1 MKFLYKNFLLVLLLF
16 SLLFL
21 PSVEA
26 VSNPYGKYQD
36 LYGEKTVRCTWYA
49 WQQAYDNLGVVLPR
63 WGNAQ
68 TWYNSAISDGFKVG
82 KEARANSIVVWSS
95 NDSYGHVAFVVSV
108 DQENNSMIVNEGG
121 IPSVG
126 NEGILTNVKKS
137 TTSSNLIGF
146 IYLDEV
152 PNKQNNPNSN
162 NTISN
167 ANASKN
173 KSSNNNLDTLDIDI
187 DNFQFQ
193 KDVLEYNFEVSF
205 AKKIIII
212 KAEAEDEKALVEG
225 TGQKAL
231 KLGENNYSIIV
242 TAENGAKKE
251 YKINVNRLEPVASDK
266 KVEKENYNVNKKDNL
281 KIVIVS
287 ILSII
292 SIIIVFLIL
301 RKKYKKNK

>member
-212 KAEAEDEKALVEG
+212 TFLF
-225 TGQKAL
+225 
-231 KLGENNYSIIV
+231 
-242 TAENGAKKE
+242 
-251 YKINVNRLEPVASDK
+251 KI
-266 KVEKENYNVNKKDNL
+266 Y
-281 KIVIVS
+281 
-287 ILSII
+287 
-292 SIIIVFLIL
+292 IIIYFII
-301 RKKYKKNK
+301 